1 MGKFLKKH
9 YIMAPGPTPVP
20 NDILTES
27 AKETI
32 HHRTPQFVSIM
43 EETLEDAK
51 YLFQTKNNVYAFAS
65 TGTGAMEAAVANL
78 VSPGD
83 KVIVVVAGKFGE
95 RWKELCQSYGAD
107 IVEIALEWGDAV
119 TPEQIEDVLN
129 KNPDAKVVFTTYSET
144 STGTVID
151 LEGIARVTREKDVV
165 LVTDA
170 VSALGAEPLK
180 MDEWSVDVVV
190 TGSQKGLMLPPGL
203 ALISLNDKAWELV
216 EKSKSPRYYF
226 DLRAYR
232 KSYPDNP
239 YTPAVN
245 MIYMLRK
252 SLKMIKEEGIENVW
266 ERHRVLGEAT
276 RAAVKAIGLELLSKR
291 PGNVVTAVK
300 VPPGVDGKQIPKIMR
315 DKYGVT
321 IAGGQAKLKGKIFR
335 IAHLGYMS
343 PFDTIT
349 AITALE
355 FTLKELGYDFELGS
369 GVKAAETVFAKEFV
383 GE

>member
-20 NDILTES
+20 NDILTEG

-43 EETLEDAK
+43 EETLESAK
-51 YLFQTKNNVYAFAS
+51 YVFQTKHNVYAFAS

-95 RWKELCQSYGAD
+95 RWKELCQAYGAD

-119 TPEQIEDVLN
+119 TPEQIEDALS

-151 LEGIARVTREKDVV
+151 LEGIARVTKEKDVV

-180 MDEWSVDVVV
+180 MDEWGVDVVV

-216 EKSKSPRYYF
+216 EKSRSPRYYF
-226 DLRAYR
+226 DLRAYK

-245 MIYMLRK
+245 MVYMLRK
-252 SLKMIKEEGIENVW
+252 ALQMIKEEGIENVW
-266 ERHRVLGEAT
+266 ERHRILGDAT
-276 RAAVKAIGLELLSKR
+276 RAAVKALGLELLSKR

-300 VPPGVDGKQIPKIMR
+300 VPEGIDGKQIPKIMR
-315 DKYGVT
+315 DKYGVS
-321 IAGGQAKLKGKIFR
+321 IAGGQGKLKGKIFR

-349 AITALE
+349 AISALE
-355 FTLKELGYDFELGS
+355 FTLKELGYEFELGA
-369 GVKAAETVFAKEFV
+369 GVKAAEAVFAKEFI

>member
-20 NDILTES
+20 NDILTEG

-43 EETLEDAK
+43 EETLESAK
-51 YLFQTKNNVYAFAS
+51 YVFQTKHNVYAFAS

-95 RWKELCQSYGAD
+95 RWKELCQAYGAD

-119 TPEQIEDVLN
+119 TPEQIEEALN

-151 LEGIARVTREKDVV
+151 LEGIARVTKEKDVV

-180 MDEWSVDVVV
+180 MDEWGVDVVV

-203 ALISLNDKAWELV
+203 ALISLNDKAWGLV
-216 EKSKSPRYYF
+216 EKSRSPRYYF

-252 SLKMIKEEGIENVW
+252 ALQMIKEEGIENVW
-266 ERHRVLGEAT
+266 ERHRILGDAT
-276 RAAVKAIGLELLSKR
+276 RAAVKALGLELLSKR

-300 VPPGVDGKQIPKIMR
+300 VPESIDGKQIPKIMR

-349 AITALE
+349 AISALE
-355 FTLKELGYDFELGS
+355 FTLKELGYEFELGV
-369 GVKAAETVFAKEFV
+369 GVKAAEAVFAKEFI